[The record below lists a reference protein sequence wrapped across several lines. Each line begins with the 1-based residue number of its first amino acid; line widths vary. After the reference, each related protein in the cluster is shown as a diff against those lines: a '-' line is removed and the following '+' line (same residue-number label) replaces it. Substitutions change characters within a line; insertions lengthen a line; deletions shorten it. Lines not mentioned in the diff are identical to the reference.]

1 MAASAQEPPALK
13 TSVYQ
18 NWRNKIPE
26 NGELGKEKVGE
37 CSEILFRQKKT
48 RRSLSRTLSGKAEG
62 ARRGCSRGV
71 TNPAAPRAA
80 RAHAPR
86 PTPAA
91 RRPSVSGRAA
101 GRTVTAGEA
110 SGLGDDPGLQQRI
123 PGRAGRPAH
132 GAGPPTALAGLRPQ
146 EVGLKGPRGSPTGSQ
161 PCGSRTRLRGCT
173 LSQDRPIVP
182 VRSRLLSP
190 GSARPDPSW
199 PSASWLSPVR
209 ERVPR
214 HARHGSADH
223 TGKPGLLGQ
232 GSFALCSGATVKLLS
247 SAHQGGRHI
256 AKIQHAPLSTAGP
269 ISQTSSIVLAALPR
283 LELRALRAVFPSPH
297 FVTGVTTSSFRLS

>member
-1 MAASAQEPPALK
+1 MQ
-13 TSVYQ
+13 
-18 NWRNKIPE
+18 
-26 NGELGKEKVGE
+26 
-37 CSEILFRQKKT
+37 
-48 RRSLSRTLSGKAEG
+48 
-62 ARRGCSRGV
+62 SRGV

-283 LELRALRAVFPSPH
+283 PELRALRAVFPSPH